1 MDIRDILGIK
11 GDAVQTKAK
20 AKDPSLKKPE
30 GVSREVWQIT
40 QGFSYHGDGAPPVVP
55 TGAPVGLKEKRKTA
69 AKKVNWQWKPFTSS
83 ARSDGL
89 QLNHWVKAN
98 GGGGVGSNGG
108 DVGGDYAFAKY
119 NKKVDI
125 VKYSDEEYA
134 ASLIDDKWTREET
147 DHLFDLCERYDLRFV
162 IIADRYALE
171 ARTCEDLKQRYY
183 SVAKKL
189 LEQRGN
195 GAEETLNHPIVRQ
208 PFNSAHE
215 RERKRCLEIMLG
227 RTPQQLQEEAELMER
242 ARVIEEERRK
252 REAILPSPKVP
263 QAVTPHALATTPS
276 LSASPSGRSRIRGQS
291 ERGGEDRLTPVP
303 LKADD
308 SLEAHRPVRSAVE
321 VEEFVDT
328 GPLSL
333 GPLGGAKPEPGVY
346 LRSKFTATAASSVAL
361 LGAAPR
367 ISKRV
372 DQVLDELGIKA
383 LRTPTRATTR
393 LWLQARTEAA
403 TLLELR
409 KQRSRQQEAL
419 GVAAQPS
426 AQASALAAT
435 TVVPAYN
442 TPAAQAVGAPSATP
456 KAQRSA
462 RVAGAVDSMST
473 PMVTEREVVTP
484 NTGTDPKNSNKR
496 GGLKRKVPAPA
507 RFEDSPPRRTD
518 KRPRV
523 GRKVE

>member
-30 GVSREVWQIT
+30 GVSRE
-40 QGFSYHGDGAPPVVP
+40 
-55 TGAPVGLKEKRKTA
+55 
-69 AKKVNWQWKPFTSS
+69 VNWQWKPFTSS

-227 RTPQQLQEEAELMER
+227 RTPQQLQEEAE
-242 ARVIEEERRK
+242 
-252 REAILPSPKVP
+252 
-263 QAVTPHALATTPS
+263 
-276 LSASPSGRSRIRGQS
+276 S

-435 TVVPAYN
+435 TGCDISVHVD
-442 TPAAQAVGAPSATP
+442 AP
-456 KAQRSA
+456 
-462 RVAGAVDSMST
+462 
-473 PMVTEREVVTP
+473 
-484 NTGTDPKNSNKR
+484 
-496 GGLKRKVPAPA
+496 
-507 RFEDSPPRRTD
+507 
-518 KRPRV
+518 
-523 GRKVE
+523 